1 MITQELLNPKSI
13 VVVGGSNNLNS
24 PGGKVLKNLKE
35 SAFKGPIYVVNP
47 KEDEIQGI
55 KCCRDVRDLPEV
67 DLAIMAIAAKFTPE
81 AVEVLATQKKTKAF
95 ILVSNG
101 FSEIG
106 TEEGHKLEEQVLK
119 IVEDNHAC
127 MIGPNG
133 IGVMTASYNG
143 AFTEPTPE
151 LDPKGCDFASGS
163 GATAVFILESA
174 VPNGLRFASIY
185 SVGNSPQ
192 IGVEEIVKYWDE
204 SFDPQ
209 TSSKVKL
216 LYMESIK
223 KPQMLL
229 KHASSLI
236 KKGCR
241 IAAIKAGASDAG
253 SRAASSHTGALASSD
268 VAVDA
273 LFHKAGIIRCYGR
286 EDLISTACVLTYKPL
301 TGKNIAVITHA
312 GGPGVMLTD
321 ALSNN
326 GLSVPKIDGPKAD
339 ELLTK
344 LFHGSAVGN
353 PIDFIAT
360 GTAEHLG
367 IIIDYVENHFDHIDG
382 MAVIFGTPGL
392 VKVFDAYD
400 VIAEKLKTCK
410 KPIYPIMPSIKTA
423 KAEIDEFVK
432 KGLAFFPDEV
442 LLGKALA
449 KTFYAAQPAAEAN
462 LPEVDVKAIRAVIDS
477 SENGYLAPEKIQ
489 ILLDAAKI
497 PRAGEKVVTSAAEAV
512 KAATELGFPVV
523 MKVIGPVHKS
533 DVGGVVLNVKT
544 AEVVEKEFTRIMQ
557 IKDATAVLIQP
568 MLSGFELF
576 TGAKYEEKFG
586 HMILCGL
593 GGIYIEVFK
602 DTAAALSPLGKE
614 EALKMI
620 RSLKSYKI
628 IKGVRGQAGCDENQF
643 ADVLVRLS
651 ALLNAAPEIM
661 EMDLNPLLGS
671 PERVVAVDARIR
683 IEK

>member
-24 PGGKVLKNLKE
+24 PQGKVLKNLKE
-35 SAFKGPIYVVNP
+35 SAFKGQIYVVNP
-47 KEDEIQGI
+47 KEDEVQGI
-55 KCCRDVRDLPEV
+55 KCFRDIKELPQV
-67 DLAIMAIAAKFTPE
+67 DTAIISIAAKFVP
-81 AVEVLATQKKTKAF
+81 ASVEVLAKEKNTKGF
-95 ILVSNG
+95 IIFSAG
-101 FSEIG
+101 FSEMG
-106 TEEGHKLEEQVLK
+106 TEEGHHFEDQ
-119 IVEDNHAC
+119 IVETINSVGGSL
-127 MIGPNG
+127 IGPNCIG
-133 IGVMTASYNG
+133 ILTPNYNG
-143 AFTEPTPE
+143 AFTEPIPE
-151 LDPKGCDFASGS
+151 LNPQGCDFVSGS

-174 VPNGLRFASIY
+174 VPNGLRFANIFT
-185 SVGNSPQ
+185 VGNSAQ
-192 IGVEEIVKYWDE
+192 MGVEEVVKHWDE
-204 SFDPQ
+204 SFDAA
-209 TSSKVKL
+209 TSPKVKL
-216 LYMESIK
+216 IYVEDIK
-223 KPQMLL
+223 KPAMLL

-241 IAAIKAGASDAG
+241 IAAVKSGASEAG

-273 LFHKAGIIRCYGR
+273 LFKKAGIIRCYGR
-286 EDLISTACVLTYKPL
+286 EDLISTACVLTYPAL
-301 TGKNIAVITHA
+301 QGKNIAIITHA
-312 GGPGVMLTD
+312 GGPAVMLTD

-326 GLSVPKIDGPKAD
+326 GLSVPKIEGEKAT

-353 PIDFIAT
+353 PIDFLAT
-360 GTAEHLG
+360 GTAEQLG
-367 IIIDYVENHFDHIDG
+367 VIIDYAENHFDNIDG
-382 MAVIFGTPGL
+382 MAVVFGTPGL

-400 VIAEKLKTCK
+400 VIAEKMKTCK
-410 KPIYPIMPSIKTA
+410 KPIYPILPSIKTA

-442 LLGKALA
+442 LFGKALA
-449 KTFYAAQPAAEAN
+449 KIYHTNAPAAEAN

-544 AEVVEKEFTRIMQ
+544 AEIVEKEFNRIMQ